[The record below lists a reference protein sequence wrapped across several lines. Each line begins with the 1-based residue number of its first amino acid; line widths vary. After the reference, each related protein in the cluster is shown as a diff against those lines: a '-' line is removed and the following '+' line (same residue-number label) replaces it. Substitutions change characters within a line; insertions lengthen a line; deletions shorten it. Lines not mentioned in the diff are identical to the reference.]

1 MSSSTNLSPLPPP
14 TPSLQVN
21 LKNFSINPIN
31 NKKEK
36 NNFWKMIPNKL
47 NKTSSSTSPIYTISP
62 AGQSIGTFD
71 LQLKKPEPTIFVY
84 SQRRSRAKRIW
95 IRRGLFA
102 GASIFLFCLILICI
116 IWVIQQQQNNKEI
129 PLKTTTEST
138 IN

>member
-1 MSSSTNLSPLPPP
+1 
-14 TPSLQVN
+14 
-21 LKNFSINPIN
+21 
-31 NKKEK
+31 
-36 NNFWKMIPNKL
+36 MIPNKL
-47 NKTSSSTSPIYTISP
+47 NKNKTSSSTSPIYTISP

-116 IWVIQQQQNNKEI
+116 IWVIQQQNNKEEI

-138 IN
+138 TN